1 MTKSTE
7 DWAVDLDLTGLDTIY
22 SSDNLT
28 GSDTIVYS
36 NDTTSTTNW
45 SVCDS
50 DYFSLDNNI
59 TITSGNT
66 VSAGTI
72 ALGNQTIT
80 EEKLAKL
87 DALLDVIE
95 SAEGSELKAMFD
107 TALALNKLKGTNT

>member
-1 MTKSTE
+1 MTESTE
-7 DWAVDLDLTGLDTIY
+7 DWAIDLDIDLDKLNTIY
-22 SSDNLT
+22 SSDM
-28 GSDTIVYS
+28 VYS
-36 NDTTSTTNW
+36 SDTTSTTNW

-50 DYFSLDNNI
+50 DYFALDNNI
-59 TITSGNT
+59 TITTGNT
-66 VSAGTI
+66 TPAGTI
-72 ALGNQTIT
+72 AIGNQTIT

>member
-7 DWAVDLDLTGLDTIY
+7 DWAIDLDLTGLDTIY
-22 SSDNLT
+22 SSDT
-28 GSDTIVYS
+28 VYSVDYPTKSDTT
-36 NDTTSTTNW
+36 TTSNW

-59 TITSGNT
+59 TITTGST
-66 VSAGTI
+66 TPAGTI
-72 ALGNQTIT
+72 ALGNHTIT

-95 SAEGSELKAMFD
+95 SAEGSEIKAMFD
-107 TALALNKLKGTNT
+107 TALALNKLKGKNW